1 MFILNP
7 IVKYVIWH
15 VKVDLIGPSPSFFN
29 IETRETRPTVFAQPI
44 NPTTAL
50 HTLFSRSTAT
60 MAGSNRTPTLYQRAP
75 LSPLPASPAS
85 ILSINTTG
93 NHSQALTIFGA
104 GRKRG
109 YNEISELDEESYARK
124 HLASEASVYFRRKSR
139 FPRSFL
145 WRVLDDRRLLEVQ
158 CVDLVQQRSDSQKEG
173 SLTFHI
179 ELPADIVRGGVAFA
193 DPEETDALEVFVLTT
208 SNELFTITLKRDLLA
223 RDTPPTDFDPA
234 SVVKKY
240 APSSFGFRYP
250 YRMIAVSSLEII
262 VSLHDGSLLLLER
275 QKNESAAHWRE
286 TFYSEGGW
294 SGTLKGLNPLKRR
307 QTARYGDLDLETNS
321 AVDLAKS
328 LDCKYVWTVTLDHQL
343 KAWSAST
350 GRVALHMDLL
360 HEKGDR
366 DGSKRQPQYVMT
378 AEQGKLLQIVK
389 APDDAD
395 DGSLTRMDENGSYFV
410 WIHSPKDHQFKI
422 YEVSSSYSSANGE
435 ILRCE
440 DQQPRATL
448 IPPVE
453 EMLNTN
459 IWHLEEFHVHPSPD
473 WKETQLWI
481 RARSGALCKTF
492 TLTFDPLEEDQDELT
507 KTFRNGWSV
516 VDSGPLTPERLRD
529 ANDFPAQLSF
539 SAMSAVT
546 PTERWM
552 SFLFSP
558 GRFTTAS
565 IEAALNTYCKRRK
578 LPSATAKGSSAS
590 QAPLPERIVTSV
602 TSKIALARTVD
613 NQPDYDTYQADV
625 AAQWAGFYSI
635 LEELLRKRLESV
647 SLSYD
652 HDFAQPWSISADI
665 VAPVRANDDL
675 ELMCLNTNLLEN
687 EGLSKIA
694 PEVAQ
699 AIYDNKDD
707 NAIPVTILIAAA
719 HEFRR
724 SLSAEAQDI
733 FKRIAHEDA
742 LCVDDDDAAGLEGM
756 YERADLGAEVS
767 EEVFS
772 ALEANVADLEGLGSI
787 DRRIFQQVLRR
798 LDDTKPV
805 SGHRHNLESCRYGDR
820 FNVAV
825 AQQSLRQNETILLDL
840 LALVSFMTGDLEP
853 SELHP
858 DFAPR
863 KLYTEIIKLLKQ
875 TVLRLWLA
883 NHTRMEPSQDGG
895 SDAIE
900 LTLLES
906 FFAGDWKRN
915 AVTDD
920 DVDMPLALTL
930 WSKTWAYAVDLNKDW
945 SGATSHVFSMLL
957 QSELYDLAADFVKFM
972 TPTPWS
978 TYMQARLDVAL
989 GEYDT
994 AAMRF
999 QEAADGLSRP
1009 EKLSKGLP
1017 DTAGLLAADEQNH
1030 FRAGLSQYYQ
1040 HVAAIFQ
1047 KPGVFSYVADFAAE
1061 ALKHVHGAASLDS
1074 DLARIDGKK
1083 SITNSPAMDKINNT
1097 MDEIRLIKIRD
1108 IRSDIASRLFSALVK
1123 TGRFREA
1130 YDALQKCN
1138 EDLRKANLRLL
1149 VETCIK
1155 QDAVPALLDLPFSAE
1170 LAADADAALLVLAKK
1185 SLASTSS
1192 ATKPHHQIL
1201 YAFRTQ
1207 RGDFRGAAEILYEHL
1222 ERLRHSDAR
1231 QYQDPEDETALQ
1243 AYLLLINTLACCGE
1257 GEGWL
1262 LAEPIEGVHQAG
1274 QKRKLVTLEEVRR
1287 DYSAELDR
1295 RSDILQGRFP
1305 LVGGGD
1311 EMDVF

>member
-1 MFILNP
+1 
-7 IVKYVIWH
+7 
-15 VKVDLIGPSPSFFN
+15 
-29 IETRETRPTVFAQPI
+29 
-44 NPTTAL
+44 
-50 HTLFSRSTAT
+50 
-60 MAGSNRTPTLYQRAP
+60 MAGPACTPTLYQKAQ
-75 LSPLPASPAS
+75 LSPLPASPTS

-93 NHSQALTIFGA
+93 NNSQALTIFGA

-124 HLASEASVYFRRKSR
+124 HLASEASIFFRRKNR

-145 WRVLDDRRLLEVQ
+145 WRVLDNRRLLEVQ
-158 CVDLVQQRSDSQKEG
+158 CVDLVQQRSSSQKEG

-193 DPEETDALEVFVLTT
+193 DPKETDALEVFVLTT

-223 RDTPPTDFDPA
+223 RDTPPKDFDPA
-234 SVVKKY
+234 TVVKKY

-250 YRMIAVSSLEII
+250 YRMIAASSLEII
-262 VSLHDGSLLLLER
+262 VSLHDGSLLRLER
-275 QKNESAAHWRE
+275 EKNESATHWRE

-294 SGTLKGLNPLKRR
+294 SGTLRGLNPLKRR
-307 QTARYGDLDLETNS
+307 HTVRYGDLDLETSS
-321 AVDLAKS
+321 AADLTKS
-328 LDCKYVWTVTLDHQL
+328 LDGKHVWTVTLDHHL
-343 KAWSAST
+343 KAWSADT
-350 GRVALHMDLL
+350 GRVAVHRDLL
-360 HEKGDR
+360 GEKDDR
-366 DGSKRQPQYVMT
+366 DGSKKQPYIMT
-378 AEQGKLLQIVK
+378 AEQGKLLQIVR
-389 APDDAD
+389 APDNPD
-395 DGSLTRMDENGSYFV
+395 DGSDTAMDESGNYFV
-410 WIHSPKDHQFKI
+410 WVHSPKDHQFKI
-422 YEVSSSYSSANGE
+422 YEVSPRSSSANGE
-435 ILRCE
+435 SLRC
-440 DQQPRATL
+440 DDLLPRTTL

-473 WKETQLWI
+473 WEQTQLWI

-492 TLTFDPLEEDQDELT
+492 TLTFNPYDIDQERLAN
-507 KTFRNGWSV
+507 TFRNGWTI

-529 ANDFPAQLSF
+529 ANDFPAQLPF
-539 SAMSAVT
+539 SADSSVT

-558 GRFTTAS
+558 GRFSTAS

-578 LPSATAKGSSAS
+578 LPSTTKGSSAA
-590 QAPLPERIVTSV
+590 QAPLPERLVASVASNIV
-602 TSKIALARTVD
+602 LARSVD
-613 NQPDYDTYQADV
+613 NQPDYDSYQADV

-647 SLSYD
+647 SLAYD

-665 VAPVRANDDL
+665 LAPVRGNDKL
-675 ELMCLNTNLLEN
+675 ELMCLNADLLEQDGFS
-687 EGLSKIA
+687 ESEIA
-694 PEVAQ
+694 QE
-699 AIYDNKDD
+699 IYKDSSEES
-707 NAIPVTILIAAA
+707 VTILIAAA

-733 FKRIAHEDA
+733 VKRIAHEDA
-742 LCVDDDDAAGLEGM
+742 LCADDDEVVGHKEL
-756 YERADLGAEVS
+756 YERADLGADVS

-772 ALEANVADLEGLGSI
+772 ALEADVANLNGLGSI
-787 DRRIFQQVLRR
+787 DRKLFQQVLRR

-805 SGHRHNLESCRYGDR
+805 STHRHNLESCRYGDR

-825 AQQSLRQNETILLDL
+825 AQQSFRQNETILLDL
-840 LALVSFMTGDLEP
+840 LALVAFMAGDLEL

-863 KLYTEIIKLLKQ
+863 KLYTEIVKLLKQ
-875 TVLRLWLA
+875 TALRLWLA
-883 NHTRMEPSQDGG
+883 NHTRMEPSQEGA
-895 SDAIE
+895 SDLIE

-906 FFAGDWKRN
+906 FFAGDFKRN

-920 DVDMPLALTL
+920 EADMPLALTT
-930 WSKTWAYAVDLNKDW
+930 WSKTWAYAVDLNRDW

-994 AAMRF
+994 AAMKFR
-999 QEAADGLSRP
+999 EAADGLSSSAH
-1009 EKLSKGLP
+1009 LSKGLP
-1017 DTAGLLAADEQNH
+1017 DTAGLLAADEVNY
-1030 FRAGLSQYYQ
+1030 FRCGLAQYYQ

-1061 ALKHVHGAASLDS
+1061 ALKHVHGAANLDS

-1083 SITNSPAMDKINNT
+1083 SITDSPAMDKINNT

-1149 VETCIK
+1149 VETCCIK
-1155 QDAVPALLDLPFSAE
+1155 QDAVPALLALPFSAE
-1170 LAADADAALLVLAKK
+1170 LAADADAALLALAKK

-1201 YAFRTQ
+1201 FAFRTQ

-1222 ERLRHSDAR
+1222 ERLRCSDAQ

-1274 QKRKLVTLEEVRR
+1274 EKRKLVTLEEVRR
-1287 DYSAELDR
+1287 NYSAELDR

-1305 LVGGGD
+1305 LVGGGGD

>member
-1 MFILNP
+1 
-7 IVKYVIWH
+7 
-15 VKVDLIGPSPSFFN
+15 
-29 IETRETRPTVFAQPI
+29 
-44 NPTTAL
+44 
-50 HTLFSRSTAT
+50 
-60 MAGSNRTPTLYQRAP
+60 MAGPACTPTLYQRAQ
-75 LSPLPASPAS
+75 LSPLPASPTS

-93 NHSQALTIFGA
+93 NNSQALTLFGA

-145 WRVLDDRRLLEVQ
+145 WRVLGDRRLLEVQ
-158 CVDLVQQRSDSQKEG
+158 CVDLVQQRSNPQQEG

-193 DPEETDALEVFVLTT
+193 DPEETDALEIFVLTT

-223 RDTPPTDFDPA
+223 RDTPPNDFDPA
-234 SVVKKY
+234 TVVKKY

-262 VSLHDGSLLLLER
+262 VSLHDGSLLRLER
-275 QKNESAAHWRE
+275 ERNESAAQWRE

-307 QTARYGDLDLETNS
+307 QTVRYGDLDLETSS
-321 AVDLAKS
+321 AVDLSKS
-328 LDCKYVWTVTLDHQL
+328 LDGKHVWTVTLDHQL
-343 KAWSAST
+343 KAWSADT
-350 GRVALHMDLL
+350 GRVAHQMDLL
-360 HEKGDR
+360 NVKGDR
-366 DGSKRQPQYVMT
+366 DGPKRQPQYVMT
-378 AEQGKLLQIVK
+378 AEQGTLLRIVR
-389 APDDAD
+389 APDAAGEDSVAKLE
-395 DGSLTRMDENGSYFV
+395 GSGNYLV
-410 WIHSPKDHQFKI
+410 WIHSPKDHQFKV
-422 YEVSSSYSSANGE
+422 YEVSSRSANGE
-435 ILRCE
+435 NLRC
-440 DQQPRATL
+440 DDMLPSATL

-459 IWHLEEFHVHPSPD
+459 IWHLEEFHVHPGPD
-473 WKETQLWI
+473 WKDTKLWI

-492 TLTFDPLEEDQDELT
+492 TLKFDLYEDPDDLT
-507 KTFRNGWSV
+507 NIFRNGWTV

-529 ANDFPAQLSF
+529 ANDFPAQLAF
-539 SAMSAVT
+539 SADSSVT
-546 PTERWM
+546 PTERWT

-565 IEAALNTYCKRRK
+565 IEAALNTYRKRRK
-578 LPSATAKGSSAS
+578 LSATTTKSSTAS
-590 QAPLPERIVTSV
+590 QAPLPERLVTSV
-602 TSKIALARTVD
+602 TSNIALARFVD
-613 NQPDYDTYQADV
+613 NQPDYDSYEADV

-652 HDFAQPWSISADI
+652 HEFGQPWSISADI
-665 VAPVRANDDL
+665 VAPVRANDKL
-675 ELMCLNTNLLEN
+675 ESMCLNTDLLEN
-687 EGLSKIA
+687 EVLGAIA
-694 PEVAQ
+694 EEIFNNNDDKVA
-699 AIYDNKDD
+699 
-707 NAIPVTILIAAA
+707 ILIAAA
-719 HEFRR
+719 HDFRR

-733 FKRIAHEDA
+733 LKRLAHEDA
-742 LCVDDDDAAGLEGM
+742 LCVDDEDAVGYQGL

-767 EEVFS
+767 EEIFS
-772 ALEANVADLEGLGSI
+772 ALEANVTDLEGLGSI
-787 DRRIFQQVLRR
+787 DRKIFQQVLRR

-805 SGHRHNLESCRYGDR
+805 STHRHNLESCRYGDR

-825 AQQSLRQNETILLDL
+825 AQQSFRQNETILLDL
-840 LALVSFMTGDLEP
+840 LALVSFMAGDLEQT
-853 SELHP
+853 ELHP

-863 KLYTEIIKLLKQ
+863 KLYAEIIKLLKQ
-875 TVLRLWLA
+875 TALRLWLA
-883 NHTRMEPSQDGG
+883 NHTRMEPSQDGLL
-895 SDAIE
+895 DVVE
-900 LTLLES
+900 MTLLES

-920 DVDMPLALTL
+920 VGDMPSALPL
-930 WSKTWAYAVDLNKDW
+930 WSKTWAYAVDLSKDW

-978 TYMQARLDVAL
+978 MYMQARLDVAL

-994 AAMRF
+994 AAMKF
-999 QEAADGLSRP
+999 QEAADGLSSP
-1009 EKLSKGLP
+1009 AHSSKALP
-1017 DTAGLLAADEQNH
+1017 DTAGLLAADEVNY

-1040 HVAAIFQ
+1040 HVATIFQ
-1047 KPGVFSYVADFAAE
+1047 KPGVFSYIADFAAE
-1061 ALKHVHGAASLDS
+1061 ALKHVHGAANLDS

-1083 SITNSPAMDKINNT
+1083 SITDSPAMDKINNT

-1170 LAADADAALLVLAKK
+1170 LAADADAALLSLAKK

-1201 YAFRTQ
+1201 YAFRAQ

-1222 ERLRHSDAR
+1222 ERLRHSDAE
-1231 QYQDPEDETALQ
+1231 QYQDPEDETSLQ

>member
-1 MFILNP
+1 
-7 IVKYVIWH
+7 
-15 VKVDLIGPSPSFFN
+15 
-29 IETRETRPTVFAQPI
+29 
-44 NPTTAL
+44 
-50 HTLFSRSTAT
+50 
-60 MAGSNRTPTLYQRAP
+60 

-93 NHSQALTIFGA
+93 NNSQALTLFGA

-124 HLASEASVYFRRKSR
+124 HLASEASVFFRRKSR

-145 WRVLDDRRLLEVQ
+145 WRVLDGRRLLEVQ

-208 SNELFTITLKRDLLA
+208 SNELFTITLRRDLLA
-223 RDTPPTDFDPA
+223 RDTPPNDFDPA
-234 SVVKKY
+234 TVVKKY

-262 VSLHDGSLLLLER
+262 VSLHDGSLLRLER
-275 QKNESAAHWRE
+275 QKNESASQWRE

-307 QTARYGDLDLETNS
+307 QTVRYGDLDLETSS
-321 AVDLAKS
+321 AADLSKS
-328 LDCKYVWTVTLDHQL
+328 FDGKHVWTVTLDHHL
-343 KAWSAST
+343 KAWSADT

-360 HEKGDR
+360 HEKSDR

-378 AEQGKLLQIVK
+378 AEQGKLLQIVR
-389 APDDAD
+389 APVTTEE
-395 DGSLTRMDENGSYFV
+395 GSVSRMDESGNYYV

-422 YEVSSSYSSANGE
+422 YDVPSSHLSANGGT
-435 ILRCE
+435 LRC
-440 DQQPRATL
+440 DDLQPRATL

-459 IWHLEEFHVHPSPD
+459 IWHLEEFHVHPTPD
-473 WKETQLWI
+473 WKDTQLWI

-492 TLTFDPLEEDQDELT
+492 TLTFDPLDDNHERLM
-507 KTFRNGWSV
+507 KTFQNGWTV

-529 ANDFPAQLSF
+529 AVDFPAQLPF
-539 SAMSAVT
+539 SADSPVT

-558 GRFTTAS
+558 GRFTTTS

-578 LPSATAKGSSAS
+578 LPSTTNKGSSAS
-590 QAPLPERIVTSV
+590 QAPLPERLVASV
-602 TSKIALARTVD
+602 TSKIALARSVD
-613 NQPDYDTYQADV
+613 NQPDYDSYQADV

-665 VAPVRANDDL
+665 VAPVRANDKL
-675 ELMCLNTNLLEN
+675 ERMCLNTALLEN
-687 EGLSKIA
+687 DGIDKIA
-694 PEVAQ
+694 QEVAQ
-699 AIYDNKDD
+699 TIYDSDDD
-707 NAIPVTILIAAA
+707 NAVHVAILIDAA

-724 SLSAEAQDI
+724 SLSAETQDI
-733 FKRIAHEDA
+733 VRRIAHEDA
-742 LCVDDDDAAGLEGM
+742 LCVDDEDAAGHQGL

-772 ALEANVADLEGLGSI
+772 ALEANVVELEGLGSI
-787 DRRIFQQVLRR
+787 DRKIFQQVLRR

-805 SGHRHNLESCRYGDR
+805 STHRHNLESCRYGDR

-825 AQQSLRQNETILLDL
+825 AQQSFRQNETILLDL
-840 LALVSFMTGDLEP
+840 LALVSFMAGDLEL

-858 DFAPR
+858 DFTPK

-875 TVLRLWLA
+875 TALRLWLA
-883 NHTRMEPSQDGG
+883 NHTRMEPSQDGASG
-895 SDAIE
+895 VIE

-920 DVDMPLALTL
+920 DADMPAALTL

-945 SGATSHVFSMLL
+945 SGATSHVFSMML

-978 TYMQARLDVAL
+978 LYMQARLDVAL

-999 QEAADGLSRP
+999 KKAADGLSRV

-1017 DTAGLLAADEQNH
+1017 DTAGLLAADEQNY

-1047 KPGVFSYVADFAAE
+1047 KPGVYSYVADFAAE
-1061 ALKHVHGAASLDS
+1061 ALKHVHGAANLDS

-1083 SITNSPAMDKINNT
+1083 SITDSPAMDKINNT

-1155 QDAVPALLDLPFSAE
+1155 QDAVPALLDLPFSNE
-1170 LAADADAALLVLAKK
+1170 LAADADAALLALAKK

-1222 ERLRHSDAR
+1222 ERLRHSDSQ